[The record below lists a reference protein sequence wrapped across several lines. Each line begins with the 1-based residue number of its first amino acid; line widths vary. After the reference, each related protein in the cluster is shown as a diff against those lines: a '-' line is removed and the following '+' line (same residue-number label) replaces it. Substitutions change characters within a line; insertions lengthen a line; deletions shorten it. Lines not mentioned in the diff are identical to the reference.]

1 MTLHSGYAVMSGS
14 TLKALQRDGADP
26 RKPRLRRTRRLS
38 EFQRSPGL
46 KAKPAFLILRE
57 QPSTFC

>member
-14 TLKALQRDGADP
+14 TLKTLQKDGVDP
-26 RKPRLRRTRRLS
+26 RKPRLGRTRLLS

-46 KAKPAFLILRE
+46 KTKSAFLILRE